1 MDAKEQIILSIKREN
16 EYLKL
21 ENQFLKNEFIKLTG
35 NVPIFDGNQ
44 NTSFLPIINNKNMSE
59 NAKVYLQV
67 ILRLTL
73 RQRLRLTD

>member
-16 EYLKL
+16 KYLKL

>member
-35 NVPIFDGNQ
+35 SFPTMDGNNQ
-44 NTSFLPIINNKNMSE
+44 NNSFLPLINNKN
-59 NAKVYLQV
+59 
-67 ILRLTL
+67 
-73 RQRLRLTD
+73 LTDNLKVKIAYLG

>member
-35 NVPIFDGNQ
+35 SFPTMDGSGQ
-44 NTSFLPIINNKNMSE
+44 NNSFLPLITNKNPSD
-59 NAKVYLQV
+59 NVKVLNF
-67 ILRLTL
+67 
-73 RQRLRLTD
+73 

>member
-35 NVPIFDGNQ
+35 SFPTMDGNNQ
-44 NTSFLPIINNKNMSE
+44 NNSFLPLINNKN
-59 NAKVYLQV
+59 
-67 ILRLTL
+67 
-73 RQRLRLTD
+73 LTDNSKVKIAYLG

>member
-35 NVPIFDGNQ
+35 SFPTMDGNNQ
-44 NTSFLPIINNKNMSE
+44 NNSFLPLINNKNVQE
-59 NAKVYLQV
+59 NLKV
-67 ILRLTL
+67 
-73 RQRLRLTD
+73 